1 MEGGRGSGKSVIQCR
16 RKISLTLSCLSVIVF
31 SVHCDVNSLS
41 PYAPP
46 MMLCPSL
53 WAQKPRSQLAA
64 TEESETVS

>member
-46 MMLCPSL
+46 MMLCLIVGPE
-53 WAQKPRSQLAA
+53 A
-64 TEESETVS
+64 TESAGCGLKSLKP